1 MKGFSKTLTALLLV
15 LALGIFTVEMP
26 VSEARADETAV
37 EQTVKG
43 EDFLIEVKEDY
54 VPLFIGGIFNS
65 EYDHYWHDY
74 TAAIVGESMADMC
87 VAMITFGG
95 DDGTK
100 VTFTKNGSVFYTYC
114 IEY

>member
-43 EDFLIEVKEDY
+43 EDFLIEVKGDY

-65 EYDHYWHDY
+65 E
-74 TAAIVGESMADMC
+74 
-87 VAMITFGG
+87 
-95 DDGTK
+95 
-100 VTFTKNGSVFYTYC
+100 
-114 IEY
+114 